1 MTAPQLPDPHDL
13 IVDDQEQCVF
23 RVHRS
28 TMTSSD
34 VMALERERIF
44 SKVWLYLGHESE
56 IRNPGD
62 FVRRS
67 VGGRPL
73 IMARAKN
80 GAINALYNTCTH
92 RGATICRQ
100 DAGNAS
106 SLQCFYHAWT
116 FDLEGNLIGVP
127 DAQAY
132 GPNFDRTGL
141 GLRRVARMES
151 YRGFVFVSYNPNVE
165 PLETYLAGAL
175 EIIDLALDAADG
187 EMEIVRGSNRYTIR
201 ANWKLLA
208 ENSFDGYH
216 GMPTHETYFKYIASM
231 EEDARKKMGAITP
244 TGAAASYLTT
254 GRGRALGNGH
264 GLTEKVAPWGRPIA
278 KWTPLFGEEAKP
290 KLEAIHQRLAE
301 KYGEA
306 RASRMTQSSRNMV
319 IFPNL
324 VINDIMA
331 VTVRTFEPV
340 SPSEMRVTA
349 WQLAPVNESPDLR
362 AARLDNFLTFLGP
375 GGFAT
380 PDDVEALESCQE
392 GFAATEV
399 EWSDISRGMSYEE
412 PRPLDEL
419 QMRSWWRRWRELMA
433 DRVPAIA
440 G

>member
-1 MTAPQLPDPHDL
+1 VQTDPQDL
-13 IVDDQEQCVF
+13 IVDDREGCVF

-28 TMTSSD
+28 AMTSPE
-34 VMALERERIF
+34 VLALERDRIF
-44 SKVWLYLGHESE
+44 SAVWLYLGHESE
-56 IRNPGD
+56 VRKPGD
-62 FVRRS
+62 FVRRT

-73 IMARAKN
+73 ILTRSKN
-80 GAINALYNTCTH
+80 GAINALFNTCTH

-100 DAGNAS
+100 DSGNAS

-116 FDLEGNLIGVP
+116 FDLEGKLIGVP
-127 DAQAY
+127 DAQSY
-132 GPNFDRTGL
+132 GPGFDREGL
-141 GLRRVARMES
+141 GLRHVARLDS
-151 YRGFVFVSYNPNVE
+151 YRGFVFISYNAAIE
-165 PLETYLAGAL
+165 PLREYLGDVC

-187 EMEIVRGSNRYTIR
+187 EMEIVRGTNKYTIR

-208 ENSFDGYH
+208 ENSYDGYH
-216 GMPTHETYFKYIASM
+216 GLPTHETYFKYLASM
-231 EEDARKKMGAITP
+231 EDDARKKMGAVASP
-244 TGAAASYLTT
+244 GAAASYLAT
-254 GRGRALGNGH
+254 GRGRPLGNGH
-264 GLTEKVAPWGRPIA
+264 AITEKVAPWGRPIA
-278 KWTPLFGEEAKP
+278 KWSPLFGADAKP
-290 KLEAIHQRLAE
+290 KLEAMHRRLAE
-301 KYGEA
+301 KYGEE
-306 RASRMTQSSRNMV
+306 RAFRITQTSRNMV

-349 WQLAPVNESPDLR
+349 WQLAPVDEEPALR

-392 GFAATEV
+392 GFAASEV
-399 EWSDISRGMSYEE
+399 EWSDISRGMSLDE

-433 DRVPAIA
+433 DRVPA
-440 G
+440 GMR